1 MKPSAS
7 VFVFNTDEQ
16 EDSTRKTDVSHPDLY
31 VGVIPQKYAMEIN
44 NRAKRLRI
52 YVSNTDKYKR
62 EPLYEYL
69 ARTARE
75 LGIAGATIYK
85 GVMGY
90 GTSSDYIAPSFW
102 DFAEKV
108 PVTLEIIDNEDPIRD
123 YLATIKPL
131 LDELPKGCLITAE
144 DVDIIFL
151 KHGEK

>member
-1 MKPSAS
+1 
-7 VFVFNTDEQ
+7 
-16 EDSTRKTDVSHPDLY
+16 
-31 VGVIPQKYAMEIN
+31 
-44 NRAKRLRI
+44 
-52 YVSNTDKYKR
+52 
-62 EPLYEYL
+62 
-69 ARTARE
+69 
-75 LGIAGATIYK
+75 
-85 GVMGY
+85 MGY

-151 KHGEK
+151 KHGEKEESRCPLSERNTHHQSDTVFMCCG